1 MNWLPENPYPEK
13 VSDDISSTMVPSD
26 KYRLWQEGAMV
37 AAGNIFTKGSD
48 SCPHAEAHSIHMK
61 RRECATC
68 WNNLLKEIGIERK

>member
-37 AAGNIFTKGSD
+37 AAGNIFMRGNGI
-48 SCPHAEAHSIHMK
+48 CPHAEAHSIHITK
-61 RRECATC
+61 RECAIC
-68 WNNLLKEIGIERK
+68 WGILGAEVLTNRT